1 MSQAKRTNR
10 GSLRAHLQ
18 VLGQA
23 QPGHRFVAYHDWRAQ
38 RIRHRWIKPLYMT
51 LSMLLIPVGV
61 IMLVTPG
68 PGILM
73 LVAGLGL
80 IAQVSRRWAGWL
92 DQMERWCRRR
102 LPRRSG

>member
-80 IAQVSRRWAGWL
+80 IAQFSRRWAGWL
-92 DQMERWCRRR
+92 
-102 LPRRSG
+102 LPTR